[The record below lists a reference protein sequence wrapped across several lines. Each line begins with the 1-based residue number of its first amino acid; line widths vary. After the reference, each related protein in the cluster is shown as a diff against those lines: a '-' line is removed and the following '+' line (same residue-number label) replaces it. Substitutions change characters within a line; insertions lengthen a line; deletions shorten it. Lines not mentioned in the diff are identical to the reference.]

1 MQNMCHKSQYIQLS
15 HLCCRLYDG
24 FVIIFSF
31 PFIHVI
37 LLLLLSHLTVVS
49 FLITTNVYTF
59 IMSIQ
64 LELEVNASI
73 NKSQLT
79 YQGDFDEYYKY
90 YRFKVYLHCR
100 FGNHHVV
107 IDKWESN
114 IMPKKHIIFKKD
126 QITSLSHIFRKAWI
140 RKVN

>member
-1 MQNMCHKSQYIQLS
+1 
-15 HLCCRLYDG
+15 
-24 FVIIFSF
+24 
-31 PFIHVI
+31 
-37 LLLLLSHLTVVS
+37 
-49 FLITTNVYTF
+49 
-59 IMSIQ
+59 MSIQ

-90 YRFKVYLHCR
+90 YRFKVYLHCST
-100 FGNHHVV
+100 

-126 QITSLSHIFRKAWI
+126 QITSLSHIF
-140 RKVN
+140 